1 MDGTERVTLRLPTDM
16 VVLLKSMVDSG
27 QYSDMSEA
35 VRDAIDYFLKKNMTV
50 EEMIRLR
57 NETSLDDFSLDDI
70 TSSEDD
76 VDDAIKE
83 AVRAYLE
90 KRMNV

>member
-83 AVRAYLE
+83 AVRSYLN
-90 KRMNV
+90 RRIR